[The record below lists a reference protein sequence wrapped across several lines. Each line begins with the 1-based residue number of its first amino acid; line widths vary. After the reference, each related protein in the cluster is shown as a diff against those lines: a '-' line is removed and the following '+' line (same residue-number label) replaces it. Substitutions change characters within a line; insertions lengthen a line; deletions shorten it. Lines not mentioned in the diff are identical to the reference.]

1 MLGQFGELSLSKLGG
16 LLRSLAAARLKIAQ
30 FRLKTGLSGQ
40 SRRLASRNKD
50 GIMAAFEG
58 GL

>member
-1 MLGQFGELSLSKLGG
+1 MLGQFGELSLSKLGEP
-16 LLRSLAAARLKIAQ
+16 LRSLAAARLKIAQ

-40 SRRLASRNKD
+40 STRLASRNKD